1 MTRPGFAVSSD
12 GGSSPNAQIIDDKYR
27 IVRVLGEGGMG
38 AVYEA
43 VHLVTGRR
51 VALKV
56 IVSELLAREEGIV
69 TRFQREARAS
79 GAIDSQYVVQVLD
92 SGIDAAT
99 KNPYLVMEY
108 LSGEDL
114 AQLVHRLGVLPP
126 DLALRITAQ
135 ACLGLQRA
143 HDAGIIHRDIKSA
156 NTYLARRD
164 NGEILVKLLDFGI
177 AKVRA
182 DPFAEGGDHKLTR
195 TGSMIGSPLYMSP
208 EQARGSKAL
217 DARADIWSLGVALY
231 EALAGTT
238 PNHHCDTIGNLI
250 VSLCSDDAEPVQN
263 RAPWVSSEIAA
274 VVHRALAR
282 SPDHRFTTATE
293 MYDAIVALTGRDI
306 TIREDMLVPLSDAE
320 KASVAPRAGST
331 TDSQGPRIVLKSG
344 APVSDMAQTALA
356 VAATTGPGLGDS
368 SVTPP
373 PKKKAGFVLP
383 AIAAVAVLGVVG
395 GGMALKGRADA
406 KATVA
411 PEAPKAAPSEITPAP
426 LPSVV
431 EKVTEKV
438 VVLVKSTLTV
448 TPPGAEVL
456 VDGQPV
462 ASKGGV
468 VELKGPV
475 GSHLKVEAKAEGKT
489 VTADVVL
496 SEAGAVPS
504 KVDVP
509 VPAPVRAA
517 AGKPSTSTPAAGNV
531 ANAPAAPKPAAPAP
545 APGGGEPA
553 INRNF

>member
-12 GGSSPNAQIIDDKYR
+12 GSASTNAQIIDEKYR

-56 IVSELLAREEGIV
+56 IVSELLAREDGIV

-92 SGIDAAT
+92 SGVDGAT

-114 AQLVHRLGVLPP
+114 GQLIHRLGMLPP
-126 DLALRITAQ
+126 DLALRIIAQ

-164 NGEILVKLLDFGI
+164 NGEIIVKLLDFGI

-208 EQARGSKAL
+208 EQARGSKSL
-217 DARADIWSLGVALY
+217 DARADIWSLGVAMY

-250 VSLCSDDAEPVQN
+250 VSLCSDDAEPIQN

-274 VVHRALAR
+274 VVHKALAR
-282 SPDHRFTTATE
+282 SPDHRYASATE
-293 MYDAIVALTGRDI
+293 MYDAIVALTGRET
-306 TIREDMLVPLSDAE
+306 TIREEMLVPLDDATR
-320 KASVAPRAGST
+320 AMIAPRETSAT
-331 TDSQGPRIVLKSG
+331 GPKIVLRSG
-344 APVSDMAQTALA
+344 APPSDVLAETTLA
-356 VAATTGPGLGDS
+356 VASTDPGLGESRAD
-368 SVTPP
+368 T
-373 PKKKAGFVLP
+373 PKKSRSAARAGV
-383 AIAAVAVLGVVG
+383 AAAAVALVVALAAG
-395 GGMALKGRADA
+395 GLALRGKFEA
-406 KATVA
+406 KASAT
-411 PEAPKAAPSEITPAP
+411 PEPPKAAPSEVAPAP
-426 LPSVV
+426 QPSVV

-456 VDGQPV
+456 VEGELV

-475 GSHLKVEAKAEGKT
+475 GSHHKVAVKAEGKT
-489 VTADVVL
+489 VNADVVL

-509 VPAPVRAA
+509 VAAPVRAA
-517 AGKPSTSTPAAGNV
+517 AGKPSTPAAGNV
-531 ANAPAAPKPAAPAP
+531 ANAPAVPKPAAPAP
-545 APGGGEPA
+545 APGGGEPT

>member
-12 GGSSPNAQIIDDKYR
+12 GGASPNAQIIDDKYR

-114 AQLVHRLGVLPP
+114 GQLIHRLGVLPP

-164 NGEILVKLLDFGI
+164 NGEIIVKLLDFGI

-250 VSLCSDDAEPVQN
+250 VSLCSDDAEPLQN

-274 VVHRALAR
+274 VVHKALAR
-282 SPDHRFTTATE
+282 APDHRFTTATE

-306 TIREDMLVPLSDAE
+306 TIREDMLVALSDAE
-320 KASVAPRAGST
+320 KASVAPRAGTS

-373 PKKKAGFVLP
+373 PKKKAAFVLP
-383 AIAAVAVLGVVG
+383 AIAAVAVVG
-395 GGMALKGRADA
+395 IVAGGMALKGKADA
-406 KATVA
+406 KVTAA
-411 PEAPKAAPSEITPAP
+411 PEAPKAAPSEVAPAP
-426 LPSVV
+426 PPSVV

-456 VDGQPV
+456 VDGELV

-475 GSHLKVEAKAEGKT
+475 GSHRKVDVKAEGKT
-489 VTADVVL
+489 VSADVVL

-509 VPAPVRAA
+509 VAAPVRAA
-517 AGKPSTSTPAAGNV
+517 AGKPSTPAAGNV

-545 APGGGEPA
+545 APGGGEPT

>member
-114 AQLVHRLGVLPP
+114 GQLIHRLGVLPP

-164 NGEILVKLLDFGI
+164 NGEIIVKLLDFGI

-217 DARADIWSLGVALY
+217 DARADIWSLGGGPSTR
-231 EALAGTT
+231 ALAGTT

-250 VSLCSDDAEPVQN
+250 VSLCSDDAEPLQN
-263 RAPWVSSEIAA
+263 RAPWVSSEDRRGGAQGA
-274 VVHRALAR
+274 RSRAR
-282 SPDHRFTTATE
+282 SPLHDGHR
-293 MYDAIVALTGRDI
+293 DVRRDSS
-306 TIREDMLVPLSDAE
+306 RS
-320 KASVAPRAGST
+320 RAGTSPSARTCSCPCRTPRGRASRRARAAT

-373 PKKKAGFVLP
+373 PKKKAAFVLP
-383 AIAAVAVLGVVG
+383 AIAAVAVRG
-395 GGMALKGRADA
+395 ASWR
-406 KATVA
+406 
-411 PEAPKAAPSEITPAP
+411 EAWPSRERPTRRSPRLPRPPKAAPSE
-426 LPSVV
+426 
-431 EKVTEKV
+431 
-438 VVLVKSTLTV
+438 V
-448 TPPGAEVL
+448 TPG
-456 VDGQPV
+456 
-462 ASKGGV
+462 
-468 VELKGPV
+468 
-475 GSHLKVEAKAEGKT
+475 
-489 VTADVVL
+489 
-496 SEAGAVPS
+496 
-504 KVDVP
+504 
-509 VPAPVRAA
+509 AA
-517 AGKPSTSTPAAGNV
+517 AVGRREGDREASWCS
-531 ANAPAAPKPAAPAP
+531 
-545 APGGGEPA
+545 
-553 INRNF
+553 